1 MKHNEMI
8 AFEEAY
14 QKVVGSAVVLG
25 TEKVGMAGSL
35 GRILAA
41 DIRSDMDMPPFD
53 KSAVDGYACRKA
65 DLSDE
70 LEVIEIIPAGKVP
83 ENVITAGK
91 CAKLMTG
98 GMVPEGADTVI
109 MVEHTTETSVN
120 HIRFMQEKTSANICA
135 MGEDVSKDE
144 IVLKKGTFIRPQEIA
159 VLASVGCVEPS
170 VFRQPVVGII
180 STGDELVEPDQ
191 VPAKSQIRNSNAAQL
206 IAQVQKAGAVPQ
218 YFGIAADNE
227 EATRKIITEA
237 LENSDMVILTG
248 GVSMGD
254 FDYVPEIL
262 EELGISLHFKSLAV
276 QPGRPTVFGT
286 KDGKYLFGLPGNPVS
301 SFVQFELLVKPL
313 IFALMGCV
321 FKPLELKL
329 PMGETY
335 LRRQTKRK
343 SFVPVFIKAGK
354 VYPVEYHG
362 SAHIHS
368 YIFADGIVAVELG
381 ETKLEEG
388 ALVDVRQF

>member
-14 QKVVGSAVVLG
+14 RKVIGSAAVLDR
-25 TEKVGMAGSL
+25 EIVGLAASL
-35 GRILAA
+35 GRVLAE
-41 DIRSDMDMPPFD
+41 DVTSDSDMPPFD

-65 DLSDE
+65 DLNDE
-70 LEVIEIIPAGKVP
+70 FEVIEVIPAGKVP
-83 ENVITAGK
+83 EKTITSGK

-98 GMVPEGADTVI
+98 GMVPDGADTVI
-109 MVEHTTETSVN
+109 MVELTTETSVN
-120 HIRFMQEKTSANICA
+120 HISFMQEKTSANICF
-135 MGEDVSKDE
+135 MGEDIRKDE
-144 IVLKKGTFIRPQEIA
+144 VVLKKGTFIRPQEIA
-159 VLASVGCVEPS
+159 VLASVGCVEPG
-170 VFRQPVVGII
+170 VFLRPVVGII
-180 STGDELVEPDQ
+180 STGDELVEPERT
-191 VPAKSQIRNSNAAQL
+191 PAKSQIRNSNAAQL
-206 IAQVQKAGAVPQ
+206 IAQVQKAGAIPQ

-227 EATRKIITEA
+227 EATRKIIIEA
-237 LENSDMVILTG
+237 LENSDMVLLTG

-254 FDYVPEIL
+254 FDFVPQIL
-262 EELGISLHFKSLAV
+262 EELGISIQFKSMAV

-313 IFALMGCV
+313 IFALMGCD

-335 LRRQTKRK
+335 VRRQTKRK
-343 SFVPVFIKAGK
+343 SFVPVFIKTGK

-381 ETKLEEG
+381 ETTLQEG
-388 ALVDVRQF
+388 AMVDVRQF

>member
-1 MKHNEMI
+1 M
-8 AFEEAY
+8 
-14 QKVVGSAVVLG
+14 
-25 TEKVGMAGSL
+25 
-35 GRILAA
+35 
-41 DIRSDMDMPPFD
+41 
-53 KSAVDGYACRKA
+53 
-65 DLSDE
+65 
-70 LEVIEIIPAGKVP
+70 
-83 ENVITAGK
+83 
-91 CAKLMTG
+91 
-98 GMVPEGADTVI
+98 
-109 MVEHTTETSVN
+109 
-120 HIRFMQEKTSANICA
+120 
-135 MGEDVSKDE
+135 
-144 IVLKKGTFIRPQEIA
+144 
-159 VLASVGCVEPS
+159 
-170 VFRQPVVGII
+170 
-180 STGDELVEPDQ
+180 
-191 VPAKSQIRNSNAAQL
+191 
-206 IAQVQKAGAVPQ
+206 
-218 YFGIAADNE
+218 
-227 EATRKIITEA
+227 
-237 LENSDMVILTG
+237 LTG

-343 SFVPVFIKAGK
+343 SFVPVFIKSGK

-381 ETKLEEG
+381 ETKLDEG